1 MYVLGYTCMCTVR
14 ACCVCV
20 LSGPGLTF
28 IVYPEALAML
38 PGSAIWSA
46 VFFLTLFVM
55 GLDTQVSLLLYAA
68 RRACLSVGF
77 FTTIR

>member
-1 MYVLGYTCMCTVR
+1 MCTVR

-55 GLDTQVSLLLYAA
+55 GLDTQVSLLLYKTRLLVCWLLHNNPVVFPLA
-68 RRACLSVGF
+68 
-77 FTTIR
+77 